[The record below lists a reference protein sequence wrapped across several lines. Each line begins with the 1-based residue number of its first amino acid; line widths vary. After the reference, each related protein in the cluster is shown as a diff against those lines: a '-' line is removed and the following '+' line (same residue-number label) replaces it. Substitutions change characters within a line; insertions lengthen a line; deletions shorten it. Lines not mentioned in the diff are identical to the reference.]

1 MGTPQRKLYQTF
13 WLHGSFDWLR
23 LRDDPEQSDHHGQDQ
38 RAGCHHAGTR
48 QPRSLSGGSVAASPV
63 NIFHIDFTQVRCH
76 TECPLPTPFSGGFPV
91 KRSTKRC
98 NSVRLSE
105 PLNHR
110 LSQYALAASAAGVG
124 VLALAQPAEARI
136 VYTPAHRYIRLNHP
150 LGIDL
155 NRDGI
160 VDFYVLGLR
169 ANFQAVA
176 SAFSLHFSK

>member
-1 MGTPQRKLYQTF
+1 
-13 WLHGSFDWLR
+13 
-23 LRDDPEQSDHHGQDQ
+23 
-38 RAGCHHAGTR
+38 
-48 QPRSLSGGSVAASPV
+48 
-63 NIFHIDFTQVRCH
+63 
-76 TECPLPTPFSGGFPV
+76 V